1 LHLWTFKLGWTAHKL
16 TDAEVAAKT
25 DGRLSRSQVSRIRRR
40 KSIPP
45 PETAKVLAEI
55 TTLPAEVFVFVE
67 RAA

>member
-1 LHLWTFKLGWTAHKL
+1 MDAHNL
-16 TDAEVAAKT
+16 SDAEVADRT
-25 DGRLSRSQVSRIRRR
+25 GGRLSRSQVSRIRRR

-55 TTLPAEVFVFVE
+55 TTLPAEIFVFVE